1 VLIGLTYIDFEIS
14 SILHVNFDLAVSS
27 VTKTQFDVVA
37 SKTDEAIVY
46 TLKFNYLAIDND
58 DVYINKGTINF
69 SSSCSLSSSGTYY
82 YANTTIPYART
93 GIDTTRWTRKI
104 SAFFTGYSNHLHS
117 PIIWSS
123 LFSI

>member
-1 VLIGLTYIDFEIS
+1 VLIGITNIDLEIS
-14 SILHVNFDLAVSS
+14 SILHVNFDITVSS
-27 VTKTQFDVVA
+27 VTTTQFDVIA
-37 SKTDEAIVY
+37 SKTDEAEVY

-69 SSSCSLSSSGTYY
+69 SSNCALSSSGTYY
-82 YANTTIPYART
+82 YAITTIPYART

-104 SAFFTGYSNHLHS
+104 SAFFTGYSNHLNS
-117 PIIWSS
+117 PVAWSS

>member
-1 VLIGLTYIDFEIS
+1 VLIGITYIDFQ
-14 SILHVNFDLAVSS
+14 ILSVLHINFDISVSS
-27 VTKTQFDVVA
+27 VTKTQFVVVA
-37 SKTDEAIVY
+37 SKTDEAKVY

-69 SSSCSLSSSGTYY
+69 SSNCALSSSGTYY
-82 YANTTIPYART
+82 YAITTIPYART

-104 SAFFTGYSNHLHS
+104 SAFFTGYSNHLNFPVS
-117 PIIWSS
+117 PTS